1 MVGIYISMRDKVH
14 LSHWFTVVV
23 NKGNTSTQ
31 PTLIKTVFL
40 MFVSSIDISFLLR
53 DYKVSYMKYVIS
65 PMTCSF
71 TFGFLPSQMNTMMH
85 SIQINQSTSAAPLH
99 LKETEL
105 CSRLEETNFSTL
117 SVISYG
123 HYIYK

>member
-53 DYKVSYMKYVIS
+53 DYKV
-65 PMTCSF
+65 TCSF

-85 SIQINQSTSAAPLH
+85 SIQINQSTSAAPPH

-123 HYIYK
+123 HYI